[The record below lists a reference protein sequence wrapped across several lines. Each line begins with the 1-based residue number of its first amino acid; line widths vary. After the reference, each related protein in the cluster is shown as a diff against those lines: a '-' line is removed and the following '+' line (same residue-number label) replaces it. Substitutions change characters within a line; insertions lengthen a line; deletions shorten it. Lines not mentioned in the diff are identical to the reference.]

1 MDEATGSTQ
10 AQDGKWFWSQRG
22 ATMGPVDLAELRR
35 LASSGS
41 LGPSTWVHDP
51 RSASWKQAS
60 TVPEIM
66 EVFPAAA
73 AGPPP
78 DAADGVV
85 YCQRCGAKHMAGA
98 AHCSVCSQ
106 PFAAASGS
114 GVPMSPRV
122 ATAIC
127 RASVLAHSFFPVL
140 AIAAPAVVWAIGA
153 QSPEI
158 VREARNSINCHITMV
173 LALLAAFMV
182 GMACLVILIGPILA
196 AVIGFAVW
204 IYGIVVGIL
213 GLIALANERPFEY
226 PGAIPFLK

>member
-1 MDEATGSTQ
+1 MDESTGSSNS
-10 AQDGKWFWSQRG
+10 DNGKWFWSQRG
-22 ATMGPVDLAELRR
+22 ATMGPVDLEELRR
-35 LASSGS
+35 LAAAGS

-51 RSASWKQAS
+51 RSASWKQVSA
-60 TVPEIM
+60 VPEIM

-78 DAADGVV
+78 DAVDGIL
-85 YCQRCGAKHMAGA
+85 YCQRCGAKHSSGA
-98 AHCSVCSQ
+98 AHCSVCSR
-106 PFAAASGS
+106 PFTAAPSA

-127 RASVLAHSFFPVL
+127 RASVLAHVVLPVA
-140 AIAAPAVVWAIGA
+140 AIAAPAVMWAIGA

-158 VREARNSINCHITMV
+158 ARDAKNSINCHLTML
-173 LALLAAFMV
+173 LAMLAAFV
-182 GMACLVILIGPILA
+182 LGVVCFVTVIGPVIGV
-196 AVIGFAVW
+196 VIGFAVW
-204 IYGIVVGIL
+204 IYAIVVGIL

>member
-1 MDEATGSTQ
+1 MDEAAGSTK
-10 AQDGKWFWSQRG
+10 AHDGKWFWSQRG
-22 ATMGPVDLAELRR
+22 ATMGPVDLEELRR
-35 LASSGS
+35 LAASGS

-78 DAADGVV
+78 DAVDGVV

-98 AHCSVCSQ
+98 AHCSVCSRS
-106 PFAAASGS
+106 FAAAPSA
-114 GVPMSPRV
+114 GVPISPRV

-127 RASVLAHSFFPVL
+127 RASVLAHSFVPFL

-158 VREARNSINCHITMV
+158 VRDARNSINCHLTML
-173 LALLAAFMV
+173 LAMLAAFVFGVVCFFTLV
-182 GMACLVILIGPILA
+182 GPVV
-196 AVIGFAVW
+196 AVIIGFGVW
-204 IYGIVVGIL
+204 LYGIVVGIL